1 MNKVL
6 YVFIIGLLVL
16 SSLVGCSN
24 TPSKWND
31 GEYEGAAEGMHG
43 DVTMKVVIKDG
54 KITTVDVVSQTE
66 TEGISDLAFEKIP
79 ASIVEKQGIEEVD
92 TVAGATVSSTAII
105 NAVDN
110 ALKKAVK

>member
-6 YVFIIGLLVL
+6 HVFIIALLVL
-16 SSLVGCSN
+16 SSLVGCSS

-31 GEYEGAAEGMHG
+31 GEFEGAAEGMHG

-54 KITTVDVVSQTE
+54 KITSIDVVSQSE

-79 ASIVEKQGIEEVD
+79 SSIIEKQGIEEVD
-92 TVAGATVSSTAII
+92 TVAGATVSSNAII
-105 NAVDN
+105 NAVDV

>member
-6 YVFIIGLLVL
+6 SVFTVVLILV
-16 SSLVGCSN
+16 SLVGCSS
-24 TPSKWND
+24 TSSKWND

-43 DVTMKVVIKDG
+43 DVTMKVVISGG
-54 KITTVDVVSQTE
+54 KITSIDVVSQAE

-92 TVAGATVSSTAII
+92 TVAGATVSSKAII
-105 NAVDN
+105 NAVDM

>member
-6 YVFIIGLLVL
+6 HVFIIVLFVL
-16 SSLVGCSN
+16 SSLVGCSSK
-24 TPSKWND
+24 PSKWND

-54 KITTVDVVSQTE
+54 KITAVDVVSQTE

-79 ASIVEKQGIEEVD
+79 TSIIEKQGIEEVD
-92 TVAGATVSSTAII
+92 TIAGATVSSNAII
-105 NAVDN
+105 NAVDV